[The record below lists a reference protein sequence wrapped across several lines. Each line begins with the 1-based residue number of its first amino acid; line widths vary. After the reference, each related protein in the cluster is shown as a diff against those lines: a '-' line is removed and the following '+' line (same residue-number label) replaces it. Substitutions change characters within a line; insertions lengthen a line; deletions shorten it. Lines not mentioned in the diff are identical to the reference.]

1 MERAVEVFAVIQLTV
16 IGLSHI
22 VFHRAWAE
30 FFVWLTARGR
40 AGAFANGF
48 LSLTFGSIVMAFH
61 QVWAGAPMVLTIV
74 GLLSLVKAAS
84 CFLLPDTAL
93 RSMAR
98 VTPERS
104 REFVGAGIVAL
115 AIAAVTT
122 YGLVR
127 AA

>member
-48 LSLTFGSIVMAFH
+48 LSLAFGSIVVAFH
-61 QVWAGAPMVLTIV
+61 QVWSGVPMVLTIV
-74 GLLSLVKAAS
+74 GLLNLAKAAS
-84 CFLLPDTAL
+84 CFLFPDTAL

-98 VTPERS
+98 ATPERS

-115 AIAAVTT
+115 VIAAVTT

-127 AA
+127 GA

>member
-48 LSLTFGSIVMAFH
+48 MSLAFGSIVVAFH
-61 QVWAGAPMVLTIV
+61 QVWSGVPMVLTIV
-74 GLLSLVKAAS
+74 GVLSLAKAAS
-84 CFLLPDTAL
+84 CFLFPDSAL

-98 VTPERS
+98 VTPGRS

-127 AA
+127 GA

>member
-40 AGAFANGF
+40 AGAFANGV
-48 LSLTFGSIVMAFH
+48 LSLAFGSIVVAFH
-61 QVWAGAPMVLTIV
+61 QVWSGVPMVLTIV
-74 GLLSLVKAAS
+74 GLLNLAKAAS

-98 VTPERS
+98 ATPDRS

-115 AIAAVTT
+115 VIAAVTT

-127 AA
+127 GA